1 MRRRRKK
8 VATTTIGS
16 SSFLMIEEPAAG
28 FKGIKPA
35 SLSFHHDQLKMVLT
49 IFIRTTVP
57 YKLKPKSLKFEV
69 PKVS

>member
-1 MRRRRKK
+1 
-8 VATTTIGS
+8 
-16 SSFLMIEEPAAG
+16 MIEEPAAG